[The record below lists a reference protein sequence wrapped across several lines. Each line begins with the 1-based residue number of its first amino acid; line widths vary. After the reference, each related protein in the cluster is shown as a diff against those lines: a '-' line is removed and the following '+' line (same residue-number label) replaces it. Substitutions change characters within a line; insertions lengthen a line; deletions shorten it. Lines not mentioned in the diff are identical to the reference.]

1 MSQNDSLFDQL
12 RGGTVSQRLSA
23 ARQLASVATRGDLS
37 NLQERRR
44 VETNSWVRSA
54 IDTAIARVTMG
65 KVQEHAG
72 VWSSTPADPTLE
84 EVHAIA
90 IRESTRM
97 LVHDARPL
105 LQRVEV
111 VAKDAISEYEGSA
124 TEQAIGR
131 LRELLQAMERLADA
145 SASPT
150 FVEFD
155 LRDSV
160 LKAIEDAGASAKQV
174 SVPRSEP
181 LSVTG
186 DPSLLSLVLVN
197 LLRNAVESL
206 EGSSP
211 PPVVITFGTT
221 DVEVWVI
228 VLDEGRG
235 LPAGKFMEPGQTTK
249 NRSDHFGYG
258 LTIAERAARSFRAAI
273 RLSPRQPRGTAAE
286 VRWPLSISEGQDD
299 PSSGS

>member
-1 MSQNDSLFDQL
+1 MGQTDKLFDQL

-23 ARQLASVATRGDLS
+23 ARTLAGVATRGDLP
-37 NLQERRR
+37 NLQDRRR

-72 VWSSTPADPTLE
+72 VWASTPADPTIE

-111 VAKDAISEYEGSA
+111 AAKHAISQYEGSA
-124 TEQAIGR
+124 TDLAVGR
-131 LRELLQAMERLADA
+131 LRELFQAMERLADA

-160 LKAIEDAGASAKQV
+160 LKAIDDSGALAKQV
-174 SVPRSEP
+174 LVPRSEP

-197 LLRNAVESL
+197 FVRNAVESL

-211 PPVVITFGTT
+211 RPVVITFGTT
-221 DVEVWVI
+221 DAEVWVT

-235 LPAGKFMEPGQTTK
+235 LPAGRFMDPGQTTK
-249 NRSDHFGYG
+249 NKSDHFGYG
-258 LTIAERAARSFRAAI
+258 LTIAERAARSFRATI
-273 RLSPRQPRGTAAE
+273 RLSPRQPRGTAAD
-286 VRWPLSISEGQDD
+286 VRWPLNIAEGQND